1 MTERKETLCW
11 LLTEAKKRN
20 TFKIFPK
27 KKCNLWPYLTV
38 FCILGTVQ
46 PKVYGGMAR
55 LLEISWAR
63 TAISKWV
70 EHSQR
75 AIQEDIQNLVIC
87 LSKWASSLWEKV
99 TKSQASEHLLPSN
112 SMYDQQRAYSF
123 WVNSE
128 CLCGIFL
135 LDIWL
140 KIVTLS
146 CSRNSSCLTSAFQ
159 AHGAWFED
167 QLSKLSSMT
176 EKRDTGWE
184 GRVKSFMATYTVE
197 MTKTKT
203 CTLTKKENIH

>member
-1 MTERKETLCW
+1 M
-11 LLTEAKKRN
+11 
-20 TFKIFPK
+20 
-27 KKCNLWPYLTV
+27 
-38 FCILGTVQ
+38 
-46 PKVYGGMAR
+46 
-55 LLEISWAR
+55 
-63 TAISKWV
+63 
-70 EHSQR
+70 
-75 AIQEDIQNLVIC
+75 
-87 LSKWASSLWEKV
+87 
-99 TKSQASEHLLPSN
+99 
-112 SMYDQQRAYSF
+112 
-123 WVNSE
+123 NSE

-203 CTLTKKENIH
+203 CTLTKKKIYIKPGWSSSLWVQILEDHHNDLCPHALTSMVSHMKLPVVCHCRDSLPRTKQDPSKSLSCSSFSNDTILCLVDVSNGKHPFAFLLELLLLPHLLRSFWCHADIHAVSARPISNSYPQLCSRDSTT